1 MVRKVLAL
9 FAAVSV
15 SLLLLVGFAQAVRAD
30 PELPPELG
38 SEVGPAAPVGTCVD
52 GLQDSGAVYRIC
64 MPSPRSFWNGKLVV
78 YAHGY
83 VPFYRPVE
91 IPESQMR
98 LPGALLSVDQLVTF
112 QGYAFAASSYSTN
125 GLAVLPALSDL
136 VDLVDLFAQEETTP
150 TEVLLTGVSEG
161 GLITTLAVEQ
171 HPDIF
176 DGGLAMCGPYGDFKL
191 QADYLGHTRV
201 VFDYFFPGLMPGSP
215 VSIPSTLIDTWE
227 TSYYTDTILPVLED
241 PANAISITQ
250 ILQVVG
256 IPPYKFDPPDSTS
269 ALERL
274 LWYSVYATNDA
285 KAKLGGQPFDNMTYV
300 YQGSNDDAALNAAVQ
315 RFAADAVA
323 VSTLERDYN
332 PTGALTVP
340 LVMMH
345 TTGDALVP
353 YWQMPLYR
361 ALTIKADNIALHYP
375 MDVDRFGHC
384 SFETSEVLAAFAQ
397 LEAMVANPPPYR
409 PVSQVLLPLAIRMN

>member
-1 MVRKVLAL
+1 MVRKVLVSV
-9 FAAVSV
+9 AAVSV

-30 PELPPELG
+30 PEVPPVLPEGVSPA
-38 SEVGPAAPVGTCVD
+38 EVTGTCED
-52 GLQDSGAVYRIC
+52 GYQASGAVYRIC

-98 LPGALLSVDQLVTF
+98 LPGALLSVDEMVTLL
-112 QGYAFAASSYSTN
+112 GYAFAASSYYTN

-150 TEVLLTGVSEG
+150 TEVLLAGVSEG
-161 GLITTLAVEQ
+161 GLITALAVEQ
-171 HPDIF
+171 HPDVF
-176 DGGLAMCGPYGDFKL
+176 DGGLAMCGPYGSFKL

-215 VSIPSTLIDTWE
+215 VSIPTTLIDTWE
-227 TSYYTDTILPVLED
+227 TSYYTATILPVLEN
-241 PANAISITQ
+241 PVNAVSITQ

-256 IPPYKFDPPDSTS
+256 IPPYEFDPPDSTT

-285 KAKLGGQPFDNMTYV
+285 KAKLGGQPFGNMTYV
-300 YQGSNDDAALNAAVQ
+300 YRGSQDDAALNAGVQ
-315 RFAADAVA
+315 RFAADAIAVA
-323 VSTLERDYN
+323 TLERDYN
-332 PTGALTVP
+332 PTGVLTVP

-353 YWQMPLYR
+353 YWQVPLYR
-361 ALTIKADNIALHYP
+361 AHTIRADNIALHYP
-375 MDVDRFGHC
+375 IEVDRFGHC
-384 SFETSEVLAAFAQ
+384 SFTSEEVFEAFDQ
-397 LEAMVANPPPYR
+397 LEAMVADPPVYR
-409 PVSQVLLPLAIRMN
+409 PISRVLLPLAVRIQ